1 MSLSEKT
8 KEVLLSNLYYSPNTL
23 FTSIKS
29 LYDAVKS
36 KKITYNEV
44 KQFIQKQ
51 DSNQLFKK
59 QPKIKNYF
67 PVYAKHRFEIIQL
80 DIVDLSNLAAANK
93 NYKYLLV
100 AIDIYSRLGFV
111 VPMKNKTST
120 TVNTALIEILDQ
132 TEPNSITTDQGSEFI
147 NASFK
152 KILTNRGIDVNYV
165 DVGSHHA
172 LGTIDRYVRTLREKI
187 NKYMEMHNTTTY
199 IDVLQKIVENY
210 NLAYHSGIK
219 KAPIDVKD
227 DDKDVNDIFMKKY
240 MKAKEEEVIFY
251 IGDNVRYILNFKQ
264 FEKHTLPKWSV
275 VHKIIDKNVH
285 SYKLDN
291 GKFYKYYE
299 LQKVSEI
306 QKLNEP
312 IKGPTREQM
321 SKERNIKR
329 KFARSGLD
337 KEDILDTLRER
348 KPVKRHIIE

>member
-67 PVYAKHRFEIIQL
+67 PVYSEHKYDALQL
-80 DIVDLSNLAAANK
+80 YVADMSNLATANK

-100 AIDIYSRLGFV
+100 AIDVYSRLAFV
-111 VPMKNKTST
+111 VPMKNKTAT
-120 TVNTALIEILDQ
+120 TVNTALIEILDH

-147 NASFK
+147 NAAFK

-187 NKYMEMHNTTTY
+187 NKYMEMYNTTTY

-219 KAPIDVKD
+219 KAPVDVKD
-227 DDKDVNDIFMKKY
+227 DDKDVNDIFLKKY
-240 MKAKEEEVIFY
+240 MKAKEEEVIFN

-275 VHKIIDKNVH
+275 IHKIIDKNVH

-299 LQKVSEI
+299 LQKVSDI

-321 SKERNIKR
+321 SKERSTKR
-329 KFARSGLD
+329 KFKLTGLD
-337 KEDILDTLRER
+337 LNNIIST
-348 KPVKRHIIE
+348 KRQP